1 MGVAQIRAVNG
12 GSCTAPC
19 RSVESASTLLCWTQ
33 PDRDGASKGLMKAS
47 HSNTG
52 PVTRVLIVE
61 DFLAFRRFICST
73 LGESLD
79 LRVIAEVSDG
89 LEAVQKAAELK
100 PDLILL
106 DIGLPTI
113 NGIEAARQ
121 IRKRFPGIQNSLLES
136 GNFSDVVDEA
146 LSTGACGYVVKTK
159 AASQLLAVVE
169 AVISG
174 TRFSTALGQSSQFN
188 SQE

>member
-1 MGVAQIRAVNG
+1 
-12 GSCTAPC
+12 
-19 RSVESASTLLCWTQ
+19 
-33 PDRDGASKGLMKAS
+33 MKAS
-47 HSNTG
+47 HSTTG

-61 DFLAFRRFICST
+61 DFLASRRFICST

-79 LRVIAEVSDG
+79 LRVIAEVADG

-121 IRKRFPGIQNSLLES
+121 IRKVSPES
-136 GNFSDVVDEA
+136 KIVFVSQESSPDVVE
-146 LSTGACGYVVKTK
+146 
-159 AASQLLAVVE
+159 
-169 AVISG
+169 
-174 TRFSTALGQSSQFN
+174 
-188 SQE
+188 